1 MENFGAILREKR
13 EEKNITI
20 DMASRETAISRHYIE
35 ALESERID
43 IFPSNTYVS
52 GFLNNY
58 SEYLGLDS
66 SYILKIFN
74 ARIIQET
81 PTPETLLHPKID
93 YTKRFLVI
101 GSIVL
106 FCCITTI
113 LLVYYLVVLPQR
125 REANAIELA
134 KLEGETYALSSIPFQ
149 QRIYIGDRLSLKVGD
164 ESVFLKVND
173 TVNALSLETPLG
185 LQFVELGEELEI
197 DVDGVN
203 GSDFV
208 IFLADISNTD
218 ERLGAEVRAF
228 LTNQNT
234 LTGSGLALGG
244 ADAIALASDVP
255 TSLSQ
260 TVILED
266 NRAYPFTINATF
278 RDVCLQRYISDSND
292 AVENL
297 FISGDNLIMQA
308 NNAVRLWMSNSN
320 AVIMELIADGRT
332 YELAVGLPGSVSVQD
347 VRWIKEADNVY
358 KLVVMEIE

>member
-20 DMASRETAISRHYIE
+20 DTASRETAISRHYIE
-35 ALESERID
+35 ALENERID

-52 GFLNNY
+52 GFLHNY

-81 PTPETLLHPKID
+81 PTPETLLHPKRN
-93 YTKRFLVI
+93 YTKRILVI
-101 GSIVL
+101 SGITL
-106 FCCITTI
+106 FVCITAI
-113 LLVYYLVVLPQR
+113 LLVYYLVILPQE

-134 KLEGETYALSSIPFQ
+134 RAQGETYALSAIPFQ
-149 QRIYIGDRLSLKVGD
+149 QRLYIGDRLSLKIDD
-164 ESVFLKVND
+164 ESVFLKVSD
-173 TVNALSLETPLG
+173 TIDALALETPLG

-197 DVDGVN
+197 DVDGKN

-218 ERLGAEVRAF
+218 EALGAEIRAF
-228 LTNQNT
+228 LITQNT
-234 LTGSGLALGG
+234 LTSGLALGG
-244 ADAIALASDVP
+244 GDEIALLSEVP
-255 TSLSQ
+255 TNLSQ

-266 NRAYPFTINATF
+266 NRAYPFTINASF

-292 AVENL
+292 PVENL

-320 AVIMELIADGRT
+320 AVMMELIADGRT
-332 YELAVGLPGSVSVQD
+332 YELEVGLPGSVSVQD